1 MLNKSLNIF
10 AEKMHELQLHL
21 VQTFLMHVICS
32 EIIQKNTFQVIQ
44 FRMTEGITPRV
55 LLLTIKAL

>member
-32 EIIQKNTFQVIQ
+32 EIIQQKYLIFFQVIQ
-44 FRMTEGITPRV
+44 IQND
-55 LLLTIKAL
+55 